1 MLYIW
6 NNPLLLLH
14 LLSVPQT
21 ISLQIILMSRLRLQ
35 EKKESVKLTLQ
46 LFAIPL
52 EAWENTYVTRVWQF
66 TSDIAKIKNA
76 VNSLEAKGGG
86 DTPEAVADAIKEVIN
101 LNWDE
106 DQRPHTVRMAV
117 LIGDSP
123 PHGTPGLTY
132 DDEFPNGCPA
142 GHDCNVLADQCRL
155 KKINIYTVL
164 CRDDPFTSQAFSS
177 IAQSSGGK
185 CTKIQSASSNP
196 EIIELIKLHVHVQL
210 DRQLRNVAVSD
221 VIVKNPLTEPTLAQ
235 RLVRVKDEL
244 FSQGVTVRKLEFET
258 GRGVATILMRSICDD
273 DIYEAF
279 EDLKSDERLANT
291 KRDPTLTDLL
301 GKVLYALEKI
311 QRNLSSGAET

>member
-1 MLYIW
+1 MSVQGSPYVI
-6 NNPLLLLH
+6 H
-14 LLSVPQT
+14 LEQSVAPPPPV
-21 ISLQIILMSRLRLQ
+21 ISATNYQPANYPNEQITFAR
-35 EKKESVKLTLQ
+35 KEGIGQV
-46 LFAIPL
+46 
-52 EAWENTYVTRVWQF
+52 
-66 TSDIAKIKNA
+66 DIAI
-76 VNSLEAKGGG
+76 VCDTTGSMGGG